1 MKLLRKILFPLNPL
15 YYVAIYIRN
24 KCFDF
29 GVFSSKTY
37 EMPIICVGNL
47 SVGGTGK
54 TPMVE
59 YLIQML
65 KPSCS
70 LAVLSRGYGRKTDG
84 FILADSKSTAQ
95 ILGDEPIQIAQKF
108 PDIKVAVDADRRHGI
123 KSLKTL
129 DNPAKI
135 IILDDAFQHRAVKAG
150 LSIIL
155 TSYDNLY
162 CQDVVLPAGNLR
174 EPRSAASRAQI
185 IVVTKCPEDLPDS
198 KKQWIKDC
206 LRPMPSQQL
215 FFSSIVY
222 SQTIIAKKKT
232 QPLEWLKNQKFSL
245 VTGIAKAAPMVNY
258 LENLGLVFDHLEFS
272 DHHVFS
278 NKELDLIGSKS
289 LVLTTEKDFFRLES
303 LHHPALYYLPIN
315 IQINASTEF
324 ETLVADY
331 VKKFD

>member
-1 MKLLRKILFPLNPL
+1 M
-15 YYVAIYIRN
+15 
-24 KCFDF
+24 
-29 GVFSSKTY
+29 
-37 EMPIICVGNL
+37 
-47 SVGGTGK
+47 GGTGK
-54 TPMVE
+54 TPHTE
-59 YLIQML
+59 YIAKIL
-65 KPSCS
+65 KDKYKIA
-70 LAVLSRGYGRKTDG
+70 LLSKGYRRKTQN
-84 FILADSKSTAQ
+84 FKYVHIHSKS
-95 ILGDEPIQIAQKF
+95 LDVGDEPLQTKKNLPNQV
-108 PDIKVAVDADRRHGI
+108 VAVDHQRVNGVQKILNEHQ
-123 KSLKTL
+123 KTQV
-129 DNPAKI
+129 

-162 CQDVVLPAGNLR
+162 CQDVLLPAGNLR

-206 LRPMPSQQL
+206 LRPMPGQQL

-258 LENLGLVFDHLEFS
+258 LENLGLVFEHLEFS

-289 LVLTTEKDFFRLES
+289 LVLTTEKDFSRLES

-315 IQINASTEF
+315 IQKNASIEF
-324 ETLVADY
+324 ENLVVHY
-331 VKKFD
+331 IKKFD